1 VLLCFWL
8 DIQVDCADCSYSNFL
23 FNGCRNKI
31 EVNFTRSE
39 TEKKSK
45 KKGKKKVCHTYMF
58 IYTFIIIFI
67 CLLKKKYLVWSA
79 KPKKYDKCV
88 EENEQTVNLIL
99 DDLRE

>member
-1 VLLCFWL
+1 
-8 DIQVDCADCSYSNFL
+8 
-23 FNGCRNKI
+23 
-31 EVNFTRSE
+31 
-39 TEKKSK
+39 
-45 KKGKKKVCHTYMF
+45 MF